1 MTRMLAAALAALCV
15 SASLMST
22 AHGSIISGFLVGRQ
36 FAYVGKFC
44 FSYKPTLSEVAGVR
58 PPLTHTLG
66 AALLLVVSTH
76 ECCATTSTLQHI
88 SGKIE
93 ANVDDLQVAIYD
105 DEALFWNYILAD
117 PSCDCRCKLS
127 PRHTKRVFNVTASTD
142 DLDIP
147 FKFEFDVHEHIRP
160 RFWYVALARC
170 VPGGDQ
176 YRPSFTQ
183 ITQQDF
189 DKYYFSSW
197 YELHFTQA
205 DGSELPVQQR
215 GLPLTYGVMAVL
227 SAGMAIA
234 QTISARAMRQSESF
248 HPIVKLL
255 TMVVAFFFAAN
266 SLLGLHYL
274 ALAANGV
281 GVVFFYYAAKI
292 VQVFVRVGTILLAM
306 LVAKGWT
313 ITSVTLHGQET
324 LSCVMVTFLGLYL
337 SMAMWY
343 LVWLDPAS
351 TLYIYE
357 SWPGVGICSIQLAV
371 LGWFAVTLFE
381 TRELEESTSK
391 RRFFLQVNAITS
403 HGSSSFLHPADVVPR
418 QIGALFGVY
427 IAALP
432 VTVLIAAF
440 LSPWVR
446 EETVAAM
453 STSADLFVYAA
464 LVYILWPSRAPRF
477 FEVCILSTISVVVD

>member
-1 MTRMLAAALAALCV
+1 MECRRRLQIEGEKIARPWTQLTRGFGRLPGQLPRALHSGLSNEYDARARRRAGRALRLREPPGCRP
-15 SASLMST
+15 
-22 AHGSIISGFLVGRQ
+22 RQ
-36 FAYVGKFC
+36 HRLGL
-44 FSYKPTLSEVAGVR
+44 PRR
-58 PPLTHTLG
+58 PPVRVRRQV
-66 AALLLVVSTH
+66 LLLLQADARRGRRGTSATHSRPSVLLGVPTH
-76 ECCATTSTLQHI
+76 ECGAAASTPQHI

-105 DEALFWNYILAD
+105 DEALFWNYIMTD

-127 PRHTKRVFNVTASTD
+127 PRHAKRVLNVTASTD

-147 FKFEFDVHEHIRP
+147 FEFDFDVHEHIRP

-183 ITQQDF
+183 ITQQEF
-189 DKYYFSSW
+189 DKYYFSAW
-197 YELHFTQA
+197 FELHFTQA

-215 GLPLTYGVMAVL
+215 GLPLTYSIMAVL
-227 SAGMAIA
+227 SAGVAVA

-248 HPIVKLL
+248 HSIVKLL
-255 TMVVAFFFAAN
+255 TMVVGFFFAAN
-266 SLLGLHYL
+266 ALLGLHYV

-391 RRFFLQVNAITS
+391 RRFFLQVKAITS
-403 HGSSSFLHPADVVPR
+403 YSSPL
-418 QIGALFGVY
+418 
-427 IAALP
+427 
-432 VTVLIAAF
+432 
-440 LSPWVR
+440 
-446 EETVAAM
+446 
-453 STSADLFVYAA
+453 
-464 LVYILWPSRAPRF
+464 
-477 FEVCILSTISVVVD
+477 ILSSHG